1 MVSPVS
7 VVVVE
12 IVIQNIEEQALTTY
26 QHTLPLW
33 LRCDDIIRAAVH
45 KDRIEE
51 FNENLNKQN
60 ADIQFTN
67 GIEENGKIPF
77 IDCLVTGNKNCLR
90 TTVYRE
96 NQHAYKP
103 NQSHNQTTSKAA
115 TAIRTLTRRAQIFCD
130 SNDSS
135 PNF

>member
-96 NQHAYKP
+96 NQHAYRLLE
-103 NQSHNQTTSKAA
+103 QTS
-115 TAIRTLTRRAQIFCD
+115 LTIKRQAKRRLLYE
-130 SNDSS
+130 
-135 PNF
+135 P